1 METTEI
7 AREVLDTMLGYLG
20 FVAKIETDV
29 SRDEAS
35 LQVLTGEPEP
45 LIGHRG
51 ERLDDIQYL
60 VNRIVQTQHRG
71 APRIR
76 VDVDHYREIQEQ
88 NLIEEAE
95 HLVERVVHSGE
106 PAKMPPLNSYHR
118 RLIHNHFAKH
128 PQIETWSPSDSA
140 RLKRITFSPRQ
151 RAD

>member
-1 METTEI
+1 MDTTEI

-20 FVAKIETDV
+20 FAAEVETDT
-29 SRDEAS
+29 SRDETS
-35 LQVLTGEPEP
+35 LQVLTGEPEL

-60 VNRIVQTQHRG
+60 VNRIVQTQQRG

-76 VDVDHYREIQEQ
+76 VDVDHHREIQEQ

-95 HLVERVVHSGE
+95 HLAERVVHSGE

-118 RLIHNHFAKH
+118 RLIHNHFANH
-128 PQIETWSPSDSA
+128 QQIKTWSPSDSA
-140 RLKRITFSPRQ
+140 RLKRITFSLR
-151 RAD
+151 RGGD